1 MADQSS
7 DKTEQPTP
15 KRLED
20 ARKKGNVAKSM
31 EINSAFILL
40 GGTLTL
46 FFISGY
52 MFQNFSLF
60 MRHVF
65 SSLMTYQ
72 IAQDSIRSY
81 AISLIA
87 ISLKLIAP
95 LMLAILVIGILS
107 NIGQVGFLFTLEPVI
122 PNPEKINPIKGFQ
135 RIFSMR
141 SVEELVK
148 GILKIAIIGY
158 VMYRVIKGHYH
169 DYFLLMDQ
177 GTGQII
183 SFMMKVIF
191 QMAIWASLILVV
203 LAAAD
208 FAFQK
213 WNYLKD
219 MRMTKQEV
227 KEEMKEYEGD
237 PQVKGRIRSL
247 QREMARKR
255 MMADVPKAD
264 VVITNPTHYAVAL
277 KYELE
282 GMDAPR
288 VLAKGSR
295 KLALKIKEIAREN
308 GVPIVEDPPLAR
320 ALFKSTEVGM
330 EIPIDLFQSVAEVL
344 AYIYRLKGKQLA

>member
-31 EINSAFILL
+31 EINSAFVLL
-40 GGTLTL
+40 TGTLTL

-52 MFQNFSLF
+52 MYQNLSMF
-60 MRHVF
+60 MKHVF
-65 SSLMTYQ
+65 SGLMLYDIGHDSVRTY
-72 IAQDSIRSY
+72 AV
-81 AISLIA
+81 SLIA
-87 ISLKLIAP
+87 VSIKLIAP
-95 LMLAILVIGILS
+95 LLLAILVIGILV
-107 NIGQVGFLFTLEPVI
+107 NVGQVGFLFTLEPVI
-122 PNPEKINPIKGFQ
+122 PNPEKIDPIKGFQ

-148 GILKIAIIGY
+148 GILKIFIIGY
-158 VMYRVIKGHYH
+158 VMYLVIKGHYH

-183 SFMMKVIF
+183 SFMMKTIF

-277 KYELE
+277 KYDSG

-295 KLALKIKEIAREN
+295 KLALKIKEIAKEN

-320 ALFKSTEVGM
+320 ALYKSTEVGM

-344 AYIYRLKGKQLA
+344 AYIYRLKGKKLA

>member
-46 FFISGY
+46 LFISGF
-52 MFQNFSLF
+52 MFQNFSTF
-60 MRHVF
+60 MKHVF

-72 IAQDSIRSY
+72 IARDSVRPY

-87 ISLKLIAP
+87 ISIKLIAP
-95 LMLAILVIGILS
+95 LLLAIMVIGILA
-107 NIGQVGFLFTLEPVI
+107 NVGQVGFLFTLEPVI
-122 PNPEKINPIKGFQ
+122 PNPEKIDPIKGFQ

-158 VMYRVIKGHYH
+158 VMYRVIKGHYS

-277 KYELE
+277 KYNPE

-295 KLALKIKEIAREN
+295 KLAMKIKEIAREN

-330 EIPIDLFQSVAEVL
+330 EIPVDLFQSVAEVL
-344 AYIYRLKGKQLA
+344 AYIYRLKGKRLA

>member
-40 GGTLTL
+40 TGTLTL

-52 MFQNFSLF
+52 MFQNFSMF

-65 SSLMTYQ
+65 GDLMTYQ
-72 IAQDSIRSY
+72 IAQDSIRAY
-81 AISLIA
+81 ATSLIA
-87 ISLKLIAP
+87 ISLKLMAP
-95 LMLAILVIGILS
+95 LMLAILVIGVLS
-107 NIGQVGFLFTLEPVI
+107 NVGQVGFLFTLEPVI
-122 PNPEKINPIKGFQ
+122 PNPEKIDPIKGFQ

-148 GILKIAIIGY
+148 GVLKIAIIGY
-158 VMYRVIKGHYH
+158 VMYRVIKGHYN

-203 LAAAD
+203 LAVAD

-213 WNYLKD
+213 WNYMKD

-237 PQVKGRIRSL
+237 PQVKGHIRSL

-255 MMADVPKAD
+255 MMSDVPKAD

-277 KYELE
+277 KYEPD

-295 KLALKIKEIAREN
+295 KLALKIKEIAKEN

>member
-40 GGTLTL
+40 SGTLTL

-60 MRHVF
+60 IKHVF
-65 SSLMTYQ
+65 GNLMSYQ
-72 IAQDSIRSY
+72 FGMDSVRPY
-81 AISLIA
+81 AVSLIW
-87 ISLKLIAP
+87 ISIKLIAP
-95 LMLAILVIGILS
+95 LLLAIMVIGILA

-141 SVEELVK
+141 SLEELIK
-148 GILKIAIIGY
+148 GILKIAIISY
-158 VMYRVIKGHYH
+158 VMYLVIKGHYD

-183 SFMMKVIF
+183 SFMMKLIF
-191 QMAIWASLILVV
+191 QMAIKASLILLI

-227 KEEMKEYEGD
+227 KEELKEYEGD
-237 PQVKGRIRSL
+237 PQVRGRIRSL
-247 QREMARKR
+247 QREMSRKR

-277 KYELE
+277 KYEPD
-282 GMDAPR
+282 GMEAPR

-295 KLALKIKEIAREN
+295 KLALKIKEIARES

-330 EIPIDLFQSVAEVL
+330 EIPVDLFQSVAEVL

>member
-20 ARKKGNVAKSM
+20 ARKKGNVAKST
-31 EINSAFILL
+31 EINSAFVLL
-40 GGTLTL
+40 TGTLTL

-52 MFQNFSLF
+52 MFQNFSMF
-60 MRHVF
+60 MKHVL

-72 IAQDSIRSY
+72 IARDSVRPY
-81 AISLIA
+81 AISLIG
-87 ISLKLIAP
+87 ISIKIMAP
-95 LMLAILVIGILS
+95 LLLAIMVIGILA
-107 NIGQVGFLFTLEPVI
+107 NVGQVGFLFTLEPVI
-122 PNPEKINPIKGFQ
+122 PNLEKIDPIKGFQ

-141 SVEELVK
+141 SMEELIK
-148 GILKIAIIGY
+148 GILKIVIIGY
-158 VMYRVIKGHYH
+158 VMYRVIKGHYA

-177 GTGQII
+177 GPRQIM
-183 SFMMKVIF
+183 SFMMRVIF
-191 QMAIWASLILVV
+191 QMAIWASLILVI

-277 KYELE
+277 KYEPE
-282 GMDAPR
+282 GMEAPR

-295 KLALKIKEIAREN
+295 KLALKIKEIARES

-320 ALFKSTEVGM
+320 ALFKSAEVGM
-330 EIPIDLFQSVAEVL
+330 EIPVDLFQSVAEVL